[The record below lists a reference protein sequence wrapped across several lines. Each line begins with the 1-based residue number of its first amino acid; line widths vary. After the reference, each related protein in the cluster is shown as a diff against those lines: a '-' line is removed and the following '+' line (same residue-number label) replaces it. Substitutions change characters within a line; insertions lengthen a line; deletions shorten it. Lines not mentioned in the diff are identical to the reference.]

1 MLTPTELPD
10 PVAVPRDVPM
20 AVRALVLTQGELRR
34 AAAIQGARG
43 GVRTCASPPRSEW
56 DRVCHTHLPLMEPRM
71 AQATLKRQNFD
82 VTPEQEAEIAWL
94 REALGVSSSKDAV
107 LRAVRIAAVLS
118 REASE
123 GRHLMVSTP
132 GGRPERLVIPEL
144 ERPMQKGWR
153 YLVERDH
160 PWQRQMSFKGR
171 RLLAATVWRDMV
183 VNGQT
188 AEEAAEEWDLPVE
201 AVHEAVRWCEGH
213 RALLEMEAREE
224 ARRLAS
230 AGVVLA
236 PAR

>member
-1 MLTPTELPD
+1 
-10 PVAVPRDVPM
+10 
-20 AVRALVLTQGELRR
+20 
-34 AAAIQGARG
+34 
-43 GVRTCASPPRSEW
+43 
-56 DRVCHTHLPLMEPRM
+56 M